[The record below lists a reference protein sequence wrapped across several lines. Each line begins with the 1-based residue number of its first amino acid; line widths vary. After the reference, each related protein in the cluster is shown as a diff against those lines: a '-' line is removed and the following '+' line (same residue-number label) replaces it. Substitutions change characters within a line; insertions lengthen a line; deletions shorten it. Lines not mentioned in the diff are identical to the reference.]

1 MFIALSTL
9 VPDADD
15 LLSME
20 VEEVAGVFLIHLNSY
35 PNPGSSPVVQNNS
48 ISLFN
53 LMNDLN
59 ANPPYAGKKDEVN
72 LTLMEAWNWLQ
83 SEGFLIKDARQPAD
97 WYFISRRGRRLKS
110 LDDFKAFQ
118 KASLLPKGQLHPLIA
133 AKVYPAFLRG
143 EYDTAVFQ
151 AFREVEVA
159 VRSAGRFPDDL
170 VGTSLMREAFRP
182 ANPNKPAIIQGKL
195 TDTELPLAEQEGM
208 MNLFAGAIGLYKNPQ
223 SHRNVPTEAIDA
235 AEVIG
240 FASHLLRIVDNTVQ
254 RFIGSSSD
262 EADPA
267 T

>member
-1 MFIALSTL
+1 MLIALSTL
-9 VPDADD
+9 VPDADN
-15 LLSME
+15 LLSLE
-20 VEEVAGVFLIHLNSY
+20 VEEVAGVLLMHLNSY
-35 PNPGSSPVVQNNS
+35 PSPGSAPVVQNNG

-59 ANPPYAGKKDEVN
+59 ANPPYPGRKDEVN
-72 LTLMEAWNWLQ
+72 LALMEAWNWLE

-110 LDDFKAFQ
+110 LDEFKAFQ

-182 ANPNKPAIIQGKL
+182 ASPDKPAVIRGKL
-195 TDTELPLAEQEGM
+195 TDTELPSAEQEGM

-240 FASHLLRIVDNTVQ
+240 FASHLLRMVDRIAQ
-254 RFIGSSSD
+254 RLNISSD
-262 EADPA
+262 DDALSRK
-267 T
+267 